1 MRKTIAVFGSAVA
14 EKSGPEYVT
23 AVEIGRIIGET
34 GYDLLCGGYGG
45 IMEAVCKGCR
55 EAGGLCRG
63 IGLDHFKDPPNP
75 YIDTFVKAATLGE
88 RLDYFIANADIFL
101 ALPGGIGTVAEVM
114 FVWDLLKSGQI
125 TKKPVLL
132 YGPGWEGFLKSLREG
147 FIIDPAY
154 FRHLLAVRTTDEL
167 TSLFRGTQSS

>member
-23 AVEIGRIIGET
+23 AVEIGRIIGEA

-55 EAGGLCRG
+55 EAGGRCRG

-75 YIDTFVKAATLGE
+75 YIDMFVKAATLGE
-88 RLDYFIANADIFL
+88 RLDYFIVNADLFL

-114 FVWDLLKSGQI
+114 FVWDLAKSCQ
-125 TKKPVLL
+125 TEKTPVLL
-132 YGPGWEGFLKSLREG
+132 YGGGWKRFLNALRED
-147 FIIDPAY
+147 FIIDPEF
-154 FRHLLAVRTTDEL
+154 FRHILAVGSPDEL
-167 TSLFRGTQSS
+167 PILLRGRRT

>member
-14 EKSGPEYVT
+14 EKSGPECVT

-55 EAGGLCRG
+55 EAGGHCRG
-63 IGLDHFKDPPNP
+63 IGLDHFTGPPNP
-75 YIDTFVKAATLGE
+75 YIDTFVKAATLGV
-88 RLDYFIANADIFL
+88 RLDYFIANADLFL

-114 FVWDLLKSGQI
+114 FVWDLAKSGQ
-125 TKKPVLL
+125 TEKTPVLL
-132 YGPGWEGFLKSLREG
+132 YGGGWERFLKSLREG

-154 FRHLLAVRTTDEL
+154 FRHILAVGSPDEL
-167 TSLFRGTQSS
+167 PIILRGRRT